1 VYPVGSLYITID
13 PNFDP
18 NTIFG
23 GSWVAIE
30 NGIYIKSSIDDASIG
45 DIRGANFRNINHNHT
60 LPFFFGQ
67 NTTNLSNK
75 QPWNVSWATDA
86 STTKVPNYFSL
97 SGSPVASTAAGYYGH
112 TYYMSTIGVNPSH
125 TELIDN
131 YNLNV
136 EPRHIEARIWK
147 RTA

>member
-1 VYPVGSLYITID
+1 MYPVGSLYITID
-13 PNFDP
+13 PNFNP

-23 GSWVAIE
+23 GSWVALE
-30 NGIYIKSSIDDASIG
+30 HGIYIKSSIDNASIG
-45 DIRGANFRNINHNHT
+45 TIYGKNTRNINHNHR
-60 LPFFFGQ
+60 LPLFFGK
-67 NTTNLSNK
+67 NTTNLNAK
-75 QPWNVSWATDA
+75 QPWNVSWATDGAA
-86 STTKVPNYFSL
+86 STTPNYFSL
-97 SGSPVASTAAGYYGH
+97 TGSPVASSATGFYGY
-112 TYYMSTIGVNPSH
+112 TSYMSTVAVDPNS